1 MHFIQT
7 FGYTVHLGFGNVAL
21 ALLVYVLGL
30 GVGRDTGGLVNMCD
44 LQHAKLFPRNIASY
58 FTNTIPDDLTI
69 WQANRTRE
77 KPCVH
82 REMDF
87 SITIVR

>member
-1 MHFIQT
+1 M
-7 FGYTVHLGFGNVAL
+7 AL

-44 LQHAKLFPRNIASY
+44 LQRAKLFPRNIASY
-58 FTNTIPDDLTI
+58 FTNTISDDLTI

-82 REMDF
+82 REVDF